1 MRTNKIKARMNAG
14 EKAVG
19 FQTGFCSPDLVELMG
34 MAGADYVFIDAE
46 HGSFSPGEIETMC
59 RTADMVGVT
68 PIARVPNIDPSVIW
82 SVISRG
88 IMGIIAPHIQTV
100 AQAQQLVSACLW
112 SPRGIRSAGNS
123 RGNLFG
129 THELTRENMQQENE
143 QMLIVAM
150 IEEEVGFKNL
160 PEILEVEGIDVIK
173 WGAHDILLDME
184 FDGEKT
190 ADAIARGTELVHATG
205 KYVEPDV
212 MLEDQVVRLFLEGA
226 KAHVAQGRAK

>member
-1 MRTNKIKARMNAG
+1 
-14 EKAVG
+14 
-19 FQTGFCSPDLVELMG
+19 
-34 MAGADYVFIDAE
+34 
-46 HGSFSPGEIETMC
+46 
-59 RTADMVGVT
+59 
-68 PIARVPNIDPSVIW
+68 
-82 SVISRG
+82 
-88 IMGIIAPHIQTV
+88 
-100 AQAQQLVSACLW
+100 
-112 SPRGIRSAGNS
+112 
-123 RGNLFG
+123 
-129 THELTRENMQQENE
+129 MQQENE

-190 ADAIARGTELVHATG
+190 ADAIARGTELVHAAG